1 MQRPCAWAAALTAG
15 LFLTG
20 CSNQLDATVTGKVTV
35 GGRDAPIGE
44 VTFYPADGD
53 AARPTPRGMIA
64 RDGTYTLKVGSKS
77 GLPAGDYRV
86 AVQVMDTPPPPR
98 GNEPP
103 AALPLS
109 PRRYG
114 DPKTSGLEFTVKPGA
129 NTIDLP
135 LAAN

>member
-1 MQRPCAWAAALTAG
+1 MHRTWAGAVVLTAG

-20 CSNQLDATVTGKVTV
+20 CRNELDATVTGRVTV

-53 AARPTPRGMIA
+53 AARPTPRGMIE
-64 RDGTYTLKVGSKS
+64 RDGSYTLRVGART
-77 GLPAGDYRV
+77 GLPAGVYRV

-103 AALPLS
+103 AAIPLS

-135 LAAN
+135 LAGK